1 MDATHETSF
10 GANAAGDEPEEVTIH
25 LFTFLPL
32 TLKFDQSSNSIFF
45 YETVSSQALHSRAR
59 VHG

>member
-10 GANAAGDEPEEVTIH
+10 GANAAGDEPEEVNLH

-32 TLKFDQSSNSIFF
+32 NLKFDQSSNSIFF
-45 YETVSSQALHSRAR
+45 YDTVSSQALHS
-59 VHG
+59 